1 MSYKIDSEK
10 LAHPLL
16 KPILR
21 ELDDYFKDLNVQFF
35 VIGATARDIVM
46 EIHNEKSGRLT
57 HDLDIAIAINDWN
70 QYAEIE
76 KGIIWLENFKKDANQ
91 KQRFIYKDSF
101 QLDIVPFGNI
111 MKEDDKIFWPPDEQV
126 AMSVLGFL
134 EAKNDIIVVKI
145 DEEFEINTI
154 SLAGIFI
161 LKIVAWKDRYLRG
174 NKDADDIGFIL
185 INYLNICEEKA
196 IDKYDEIYET
206 DNFSTITAGAKLLG
220 DDLFHIL
227 KINIKTKEAITK
239 IIKDQYDK
247 AEDSELINQILETNR
262 VIHFEELIES
272 LSILIKKLDK

>member
-1 MSYKIDSEK
+1 MSYKIDSRK
-10 LAHPLL
+10 LSHPLL

-21 ELDDYFKDLNVQFF
+21 ELDYYFKDLDVHFF

-76 KGIIWLENFKKDANQ
+76 KGIVVLENFKKDANQ
-91 KQRFIYKDSF
+91 KQRFIYKGSF

-111 MKEDDKIFWPPDEQV
+111 MREDDKIFWPPDEQV
-126 AMSVLGFL
+126 AMSVLGFP

-145 DEEFEINTI
+145 DEEFEINII

-185 INYLNICEEKA
+185 INYLNIYEEKA

>member
-1 MSYKIDSEK
+1 MSYKIDSRK
-10 LAHPLL
+10 LSHPLL

-21 ELDDYFKDLNVQFF
+21 ELDYYFKDLDVHFF

-76 KGIIWLENFKKDANQ
+76 KGIIVLENFKKDANQ
-91 KQRFIYKDSF
+91 KQRFIYKGSF

-111 MKEDDKIFWPPDEQV
+111 MREDDKIFWPPDEQV
-126 AMSVLGFL
+126 AMSVLGFP

-145 DEEFEINTI
+145 DEEFEINII

-185 INYLNICEEKA
+185 INYLNIYEEKA

-239 IIKDQYDK
+239 IIKDQYNK

>member
-1 MSYKIDSEK
+1 MSYKIDSRK
-10 LAHPLL
+10 LSHPLL

-21 ELDDYFKDLNVQFF
+21 ELDYYFKDLDVHFF

-76 KGIIWLENFKKDANQ
+76 KGIVALENFKKDANQ
-91 KQRFIYKDSF
+91 KQRFIYKGSF

-111 MKEDDKIFWPPDEQV
+111 MREDDKIFWPPDEQV
-126 AMSVLGFL
+126 AMSVLGFP

-145 DEEFEINTI
+145 DEEFEINII

-185 INYLNICEEKA
+185 INYLNIYEEKA